1 MVWYLSARG
10 ARDFRRIEY
19 QLRIIF
25 QLAPGMYLRRVSVR
39 IAPMRILVL
48 FAVFYVAAG
57 LAQAPSIKSVGTM
70 SELMLNVIYPT
81 SDEIFYVGREEKKTE
96 RDWIDLRKNAL
107 ILAESAN
114 LLMADNRA
122 RDKDRWMNDAQLLWD
137 VGNKA
142 FIAAKAKD
150 LPALEALNADLYESC
165 QSCHEHY
172 RPGYRRRP

>member
-1 MVWYLSARG
+1 
-10 ARDFRRIEY
+10 
-19 QLRIIF
+19 
-25 QLAPGMYLRRVSVR
+25 
-39 IAPMRILVL
+39 MRILAIFVVL
-48 FAVFYVAAG
+48 YA
-57 LAQAPSIKSVGTM
+57 AQAQSTEAPAIKSVGTM

-81 SDEIFYVGREEKKTE
+81 SDEIFYVSREEKKTAK
-96 RDWIDLRKNAL
+96 DWIDLKKNAL

-122 RDKDRWMNDAQLLWD
+122 RDKDQWMKDAQLLWD

-165 QSCHEHY
+165 QSCHVHY

>member
-1 MVWYLSARG
+1 
-10 ARDFRRIEY
+10 
-19 QLRIIF
+19 
-25 QLAPGMYLRRVSVR
+25 
-39 IAPMRILVL
+39 MRILVL

-57 LAQAPSIKSVGTM
+57 PAQAPSAQVPAIKSVGTM

-81 SDEIFYVGREEKKTE
+81 SDEIFYVSREEKKTE
-96 RDWIDLRKNAL
+96 KDWIELKKNAL

-122 RDKDRWMNDAQLLWD
+122 RDKDQWMKDAQLLWD

-150 LPALEALNADLYESC
+150 LPALEALNADLYEAC
-165 QSCHEHY
+165 QSCHVHY
-172 RPGYRRRP
+172 RPNYRRRP